1 MLYPQPGIRI
11 IRTKSG
17 GTVTIKVFALRA
29 DGAGSVR
36 AVTDQTGAVVER
48 TARRP
53 YGEEVALARPS
64 TLPGTRGVHP
74 RDLPDPEQL
83 AGPAATGRRRE
94 AAAAG
99 Q

>member
-11 IRTKSG
+11 TRTKSG
-17 GTVTIKVFALRA
+17 GTVTTKVFALHA
-29 DGAGSVR
+29 DGPGSVR
-36 AVTDQTGAVVER
+36 AVTDGTGAVVER